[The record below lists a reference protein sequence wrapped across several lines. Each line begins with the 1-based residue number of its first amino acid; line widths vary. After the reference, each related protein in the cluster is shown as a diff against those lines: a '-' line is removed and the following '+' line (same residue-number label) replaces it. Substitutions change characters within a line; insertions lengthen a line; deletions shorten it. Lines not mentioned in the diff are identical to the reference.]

1 VSQRLKGPGKGV
13 WLRMVSLLLLA
24 GAAATA
30 GAAPY
35 LPASDEVIL
44 ETLPIRYDPALA
56 ELTGLRGQWLR
67 NPAQLS
73 SAIPLVRA
81 YISAARRNGDPRF
94 LGYAQATLARW
105 GEDDR
110 TPPDV
115 RVLRA
120 TILQSLHQFA
130 DALHELDLVLA
141 RQPQQAQALLT
152 RATILQVQGRFAEAQ
167 RDCSRLWLNA
177 GEVTTELCLA
187 NVASL
192 TGRLQAAAGLARR
205 ALASAPDSDTISRL
219 WAQTLLAEIAARQG
233 ESELARVSFQAALKT
248 DPTDRYVRAA
258 LCDVLLDQGR
268 AGEVLALTA
277 DLTRD
282 DNLLLRRALALQAL
296 ASAPAAS
303 KPGTEVARAL
313 RESIGLLQ
321 ERHAAAK
328 LRGDATHLREAARM
342 TLELLHEP
350 AASLALARANWAVQ
364 KEPADARILLQAALA
379 ARDDTVRL
387 QLQAW
392 LRASGLIDAHLNAL
406 LHS

>member
-1 VSQRLKGPGKGV
+1 
-13 WLRMVSLLLLA
+13 MVPSLLMA
-24 GAAATA
+24 GAAAAA
-30 GAAPY
+30 GAAPF
-35 LPASDEVIL
+35 LPSSDAVIL

-56 ELTGLRGQWLR
+56 PLAGLRNQWLR
-67 NPAQLS
+67 DPAELS
-73 SAIPLVRA
+73 SALPLVRA

-105 GEDDR
+105 GEGAG
-110 TPPDV
+110 TPADV

-120 TILQSLHQFA
+120 TILQSLHQFS

-141 RQPQQAQALLT
+141 REPEQAQALLT
-152 RATILQVQGRFAEAQ
+152 RATILQVQGRYAEAQ

-177 GEVTTELCLA
+177 GEVTSGLCLA

-192 TGRLQAAAGLARR
+192 TGRLQMAAGLARR
-205 ALASAPDSDTISRL
+205 ALASSPDSDTVSRL

-233 ESELARVSFQAALKT
+233 QSDRAREGFQAALKI

-258 LCDVLLDQGR
+258 LCDILLDQGR
-268 AGEVLALTA
+268 GAEVLALTA

-282 DNLLLRRALALQAL
+282 DNLLLRRALALQGL
-296 ASAPAAS
+296 AAAPGAPRADS
-303 KPGTEVARAL
+303 DAARAL
-313 RESIGLLQ
+313 RESIALLQ
-321 ERHAAAK
+321 ERHAAAR

-342 TLELLHEP
+342 TLELLHQP

-364 KEPADARILLQAALA
+364 KEPADARILLQAARA
-379 ARDDTVRL
+379 AGDVETGR
-387 QLQAW
+387 QLKAW
-392 LRASGLIDAHLNAL
+392 LRATGLVDAQLNAL

>member
-1 VSQRLKGPGKGV
+1 MASFLVLI
-13 WLRMVSLLLLA
+13 
-24 GAAATA
+24 GAATAA
-30 GAAPY
+30 GAAPF
-35 LPASDEVIL
+35 LPASDALIL
-44 ETLPIRYDPALA
+44 ETLPIRYDPGLA
-56 ELTGLRGQWLR
+56 GLSGLRSQWLR
-67 NPAQLS
+67 DPAQLS

-105 GEDDR
+105 GEDTM
-110 TPPDV
+110 TPAEV

-120 TILQSLHQFA
+120 TILQSLHQFP

-141 RQPQQAQALLT
+141 RQPEQAQALLT
-152 RATILQVQGRFAEAQ
+152 RATILQVQGRFVEAQ
-167 RDCSRLWLNA
+167 RDCGRLWLNA
-177 GEVTTELCLA
+177 GEVTSGLCLA

-192 TGRLQAAAGLARR
+192 TGRLQMAAGLARR
-205 ALASAPDSDTISRL
+205 ALASSPDSDTISRL

-233 ESELARVSFQAALKT
+233 RYDLAREGFQTALKI

-258 LCDVLLDQGR
+258 LCDVLLDQRR
-268 AGEVLALTA
+268 AEEVLALTA
-277 DLTRD
+277 DQTRD

-296 ASAPAAS
+296 VEAPGAAT
-303 KPGTEVARAL
+303 PGSDMRRAL
-313 RESIGLLQ
+313 RECIALLQ
-321 ERHAAAK
+321 ERHAAAR

-342 TLELLHEP
+342 TLELLHQP
-350 AASLALARANWAVQ
+350 AASLALACANWAVQ

-379 ARDDTVRL
+379 AGDEETRR

-392 LRASGLIDAHLNAL
+392 LRASGLIDAQLNAL

>member
-1 VSQRLKGPGKGV
+1 
-13 WLRMVSLLLLA
+13 MVPLLA
-24 GAAATA
+24 LVGAAGAA
-30 GAAPY
+30 GAAPF
-35 LPASDEVIL
+35 LPASDAVIL

-56 ELTGLRGQWLR
+56 GLTGLRSQWLR
-67 NPAQLS
+67 DPAQLS

-81 YISAARRNGDPRF
+81 YIDAARRNGDPRF
-94 LGYAQATLARW
+94 LGYAQAILAHW

-110 TPPDV
+110 TPADV

-141 RQPQQAQALLT
+141 RQPEQAQALLT

-167 RDCSRLWLNA
+167 RDCGRLWRNA
-177 GEVTTELCLA
+177 GEVTAGLCLA
-187 NVASL
+187 NVASV

-205 ALASAPDSDTISRL
+205 ALASSPDSDTVSRL
-219 WAQTLLAEIAARQG
+219 WAQTLLAEIAVREGQNDWAREG
-233 ESELARVSFQAALKT
+233 FQAALRI
-248 DPTDRYVRAA
+248 DATDRYVRAA

-268 AGEVLALTA
+268 DDEVLALTA
-277 DLTRD
+277 EQSRD
-282 DNLLLRRALALQAL
+282 DNLLLRRGLALQAL
-296 ASAPAAS
+296 AAS
-303 KPGTEVARAL
+303 PVEAKSGSDVAKAL
-313 RESIGLLQ
+313 RESVALLQ
-321 ERHAAAK
+321 DSHAAAQ

-342 TLELLHEP
+342 ALELLHEP
-350 AASLALARANWAVQ
+350 AVSLALARANWAVQ

-379 ARDDTVRL
+379 AGDEGTRR

-392 LRASGLIDAHLNAL
+392 LRESGLVDARLNAL